1 MKKLFVLF
9 ALLAFSAGVSFA
21 ADTYTGSVI
30 DKYTSGIVKKEQ
42 QMRDD
47 AAARQKANDA
57 KKAEFQKRIEAD
69 KAAREAKRAE
79 FQKKI
84 EADKAAREAKQA
96 EFQKKIE
103 ADKAAREARQQEQQK
118 KIQEK
123 KEAWNTLMGK

>member
-21 ADTYTGSVI
+21 ADTYTGSMVE
-30 DKYTSGIVKKEQ
+30 KYTSGIAKKEQ
-42 QMRDD
+42 QLRDN

-57 KKAEFQKRIEAD
+57 KK
-69 KAAREAKRAE
+69 AE

-96 EFQKKIE
+96 EFNKKLE
-103 ADKAAREARQQEQQK
+103 ADKAAREAKQAETNK

-123 KEAWNTLMGK
+123 KDAWNTLMGK